1 MIAHSGG
8 ARLFMHLRNAIAVYE
23 FDRAI
28 FSALA
33 RKKED
38 LMHGGTIHFARVAY
52 HRSFIQ

>member
-1 MIAHSGG
+1 
-8 ARLFMHLRNAIAVYE
+8 MHLRNAIAVYE